1 MGGCSSCTL
10 KDDKGQE
17 LDLTYGPSTV
27 QTGGSCSANCPCQA
41 GDSEDP
47 FASPRCS
54 RYETEWEQPFSEH
67 SEEKRFPASASFA
80 SAQRSVPERVP
91 SPCITATAANPPA
104 LFQSPSKPNA
114 AANTERQTSSL
125 FGALLSPTTDT
136 TLATPRTQLAS
147 PCARETSP
155 MRWDAT
161 AEGAASLKE
170 DEFMALG
177 LRGSLQSAKRMPCAS
192 TGNACLVRPALVPRS
207 GAASV
212 RTPSAN
218 SVTRSP
224 QAGALRNARLP
235 PSPSGLQSA
244 ICVKGTPPATPR
256 RSSVACVLKFGSE
269 KALLSSVQENVS
281 EVATQRQLQWHL
293 RPSVGTWLAVR
304 REAASVLEPQ
314 PVTSAHS
321 RAVLPSASGPEP
333 QLVTSAT
340 SWAVLPSVGTWLQ
353 MAPSTLPQPSCI
365 SDGTSSD
372 LDEWVIVPSKA
383 KLCVARATCK
393 VSSSGK
399 MFDTSVDMHSRE
411 VREFRK
417 FPVENDATEIQ
428 EVAANRCNSSEA
440 STGKKKKRSEANVGR
455 QLPSKTE
462 PRADKQAIA
471 DAGSGDAENDATWDT
486 SVDALAKAKHLAA
499 IRASRSS
506 VMWFRLQTP
515 PEVTALLDGLIE
527 AEELEQTAG

>member
-269 KALLSSVQENVS
+269 KAASVLEPQPVTS
-281 EVATQRQLQWHL
+281 AHLRAVLPSLQWHL

-304 REAASVLEPQ
+304 RE
-314 PVTSAHS
+314 
-321 RAVLPSASGPEP
+321 ASGPEP